1 MIRVKGPSIIAVPNR
16 WKMGEGAQMEL
27 EEWVTVG
34 SGYPAHMLVV
44 PEQVT
49 SQQNSWHKPVNRLS
63 WQGMVYT
70 ANYGGS
76 SFSGLAL
83 GEDGKLGDV
92 VHLENFPGPGETCR
106 Y

>member
-1 MIRVKGPSIIAVPNR
+1 
-16 WKMGEGAQMEL
+16 MEL

-34 SGYPAHMLVV
+34 SVYPAHMLVV
-44 PEQVT
+44 PEQVR
-49 SQQNSWHKPVNRLS
+49 SRCPRPVHPLS
-63 WQGMVYT
+63 CQGMVYT

-106 Y
+106 YC